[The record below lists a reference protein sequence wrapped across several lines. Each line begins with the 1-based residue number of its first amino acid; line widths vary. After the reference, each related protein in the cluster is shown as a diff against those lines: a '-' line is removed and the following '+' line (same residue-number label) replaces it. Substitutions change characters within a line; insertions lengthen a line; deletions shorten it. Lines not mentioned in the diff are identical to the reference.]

1 MRKIEVL
8 EEAQHDLIRGYFFYE
23 GQDQGLGSYFRNQIR
38 LDIRSIGNYFGQHKI
53 HFGYHRALSHV
64 FPYAIY
70 YRDLDNTRQIIA
82 ILDMRQSPDKIQS
95 ILTTR

>member
-38 LDIRSIGNYFGQHKI
+38 LDIRAIGDYFGQHRI
-53 HFGYHRALSHV
+53 YFGYHRALSHV

-70 YRDLDNTRQIIA
+70 YRDFDDIRQIIA

-95 ILTTR
+95 MLKAR